1 MSSYASKEMNIMGA
15 KAFIDSV
22 NESDGRSTKNST
34 ILYAVLGKSTE
45 WPNEPNAPTA
55 TETIKNKHYD
65 IWKNAIGAKK
75 INANDVSHVIPRND
89 WATGTVYPMY
99 KHTNINLYTSN
110 FFVLT
115 DQNNVYKCL
124 YNNKGGQSTVKPTG
138 FATTPFTTS
147 DGYTWKY
154 MYTISLGRANKFLT
168 ASHMPVQTLSA
179 SDGSAEQTNQLAV
192 QNASVNGAIQIIE
205 TNDVGSGYGMLQSTA
220 VIGATSTTIQLA
232 QGNPSSIDNYY
243 NGDSVYVQSGTGLGQ
258 LRRVINYDGTTRTL
272 TTNTGFGT
280 TLDTTSTVIVS
291 PTVNIIGDGVGALA
305 YSLVNTNGNI
315 SNVNVIATG
324 SKYTHAK
331 AYISSNTT
339 HGTGATANVII
350 SPIGGHGNDAVRELG
365 GNKVCLNAQF
375 RGSQGVSA
383 SGAGYIPANTEFRT
397 VSILKDPIVKVNSNN
412 VIITEAIAN
421 TSNSADT
428 LRLTTRLK
436 ISYQQLINNVPQNE
450 FQIDDEITNE
460 RMRINAENGTIGFI
474 TELNADARATA
485 SVAQASNGAN
495 ATIVFIKDD
504 ELINDASFFN
514 IYLNN
519 VDSYGN
525 HIAFTKND
533 VLLKKGS
540 STKVATV
547 STISG
552 PEANTYSGEFIH
564 VENFQKVDRATDQTE
579 DIKVILDF

>member
-1 MSSYASKEMNIMGA
+1 MTSYASKEMNIMGA
-15 KAFIDSV
+15 KAFVDSI

-34 ILYAVLGKSTE
+34 VLYAVLGKSSHWT
-45 WPNEPNAPTA
+45 NAPNAPTA
-55 TETIKNKHYD
+55 IETIKDKHYD
-65 IWKNAIGAKK
+65 IWKNEIGAKK
-75 INANDVSHVIPRND
+75 INTTDVSHVIPRND

-124 YNNKGGQSTVKPTG
+124 YNNKGGQSTVKPAG
-138 FATTPFTTS
+138 FSTTPFTTS

-154 MYTISLGRANKFLT
+154 MYTISLGLANKFLT
-168 ASHMPVQTLSA
+168 ASHMPVQTLTA
-179 SDGSAEQTNQLAV
+179 SDGSAEQANQLAV
-192 QNASVNGAIQIIE
+192 QNASVNGAIHVVE
-205 TNDVGSGYGMLQSTA
+205 TNDVGSGYGMLNSTA
-220 VIGATSTTIQLA
+220 VIGATTSTVQLA
-232 QGNPSSIDNYY
+232 QGNPSSVDNFY
-243 NGDSVYVQSGTGLGQ
+243 NGDSVYIQSGTGLGQ
-258 LRRVINYDGTTRTL
+258 LRRIVNYDGASRTL
-272 TTNTGFGT
+272 TTNTDFAT
-280 TLDTTSTVIVS
+280 TPDTTSTVLVS
-291 PTVNIIGDGVGALA
+291 PTVNIVGDGVGALA

-331 AYISSNTT
+331 AYITSNTVQ
-339 HGTGATANVII
+339 GTGATANVII
-350 SPIGGHGNDAVRELG
+350 SPIGGHGKDAIKELG
-365 GNKVCLNAQF
+365 GSKICLNAQF
-375 RGSQGVSA
+375 KGSQGVS
-383 SGAGYIPANTEFRT
+383 STGKGYIPANTEFRT
-397 VSILKDPIVKVNSNN
+397 VSILKDPILKVDSNN
-412 VIITEAIAN
+412 AIMTEAIAN

-428 LRLTTRLK
+428 LRLTTRLN
-436 ISYQQLINNVPQNE
+436 ISYQQLINNVPQNQ
-450 FQIDDEITNE
+450 FQVDDEITNE
-460 RMRINAENGTIGFI
+460 RMRLNAENGTIGFV
-474 TELNADARATA
+474 TQLNASARASA

-495 ATIVFIKDD
+495 GTIVFIKDD
-504 ELINDASFFN
+504 ELLSDASFFN

-533 VLLKKGS
+533 ILLKRGS

-547 STISG
+547 SSISG

-564 VENFQKVDRATDQTE
+564 VENFQKVDRTVDQTE